1 MLDELLRMPAD
12 LASLGARM
20 HSILAREQGGD
31 MKECFR
37 RDDWTCHRC
46 GFRFAGF
53 MEIDHT
59 VSHDARKT
67 GGLRTICQFCHNLR
81 HPVWSD
87 LRGRLRM
94 IWAPSLPQ
102 ESLNRMAWLT
112 MLASEDSR
120 GNCIDHELADAAR
133 EIVAATRRRESI
145 VASILGTSH
154 PGGLFEAMFA
164 VRPLCAADRRMTA
177 IERIGQFVR
186 FWPVAADRIHS
197 QPAEPSSSFSCW
209 DGNRFTDISGMAVSE
224 YWKRE
229 RTVQDLRRVCAA
241 HQAEI
246 DA

>member
-1 MLDELLRMPAD
+1 MPAD
-12 LASLGARM
+12 VASLGARA
-20 HSILAREQGGD
+20 HSILAREQAAG
-31 MKECFR
+31 MRECFR

-59 VSHDARKT
+59 VSHDAGET

-102 ESLNRMAWLT
+102 EGLNRMAWLV
-112 MLASEDSR
+112 MLASEDR
-120 GNCIDHELADAAR
+120 HGNCIDHELADAAR

-154 PGGLFEAMFA
+154 PGGLFEALFA
-164 VRPLCAADRRMTA
+164 VKQLCAPGRRMAA
-177 IERIGQFVR
+177 IERIGRFVR
-186 FWPVAADRIHS
+186 FWPVAADRIHAR
-197 QPAEPSSSFSCW
+197 PAEPSSSFSRW
-209 DGNRFTDISGMAVSE
+209 DRNRFTDISGIAVAE

-229 RTVQDLRRVCAA
+229 RTVEDLRRVCAA
-241 HQAEI
+241 HQVEI

>member
-1 MLDELLRMPAD
+1 MLDELLGMPAD
-12 LASLGARM
+12 VASLGARM
-20 HSILAREQGGD
+20 HSILAREQGGE

-37 RDDWTCHRC
+37 RDDWTCRRC

-59 VSHDARKT
+59 VSHDAGET

-102 ESLNRMAWLT
+102 AGLNRMAWLA
-112 MLASEDSR
+112 MLASEDSC
-120 GNCIDHELADAAR
+120 GNCADHELADAAR

-164 VRPLCAADRRMTA
+164 VKPLCTPGRRMAA
-177 IERIGQFVR
+177 IETIGRFVR
-186 FWPVAADRIHS
+186 FWPVAADRIHTR
-197 QPAEPSSSFSCW
+197 PAEPSSSFSRW
-209 DGNRFTDISGMAVSE
+209 DGNRFTDISGIAISE

-229 RTVQDLRRVCAA
+229 RTVEDLRRVCAA
-241 HQAEI
+241 HLAEI